1 MTSLPAIPG
10 ALSHTVQI
18 ARQRGGLNA
27 SKTKNMLRTVDMSVG
42 VQLEPV
48 TSDDTE
54 RHSIA
59 LEILVSGYVDAYIEF
74 FSLTE
79 HNPSWHNDVDILRL
93 LQLNLARAEEAR
105 RKGDALLTCNSY
117 NQLAAYFES
126 KGDRDTA
133 FHFYNMCI
141 EALNSAPGNIGK
153 KAETYGQIGLL
164 AEMRG
169 ACVITVLVLLSN
181 DVLFQGIF
189 CRLYMHLKPCTRSR
203 KQTSSWGLTD
213 RPLHAATWSASTHSL
228 PTRYAPSRGRM
239 GQQDIDTWGF
249 NMI

>member
-27 SKTKNMLRTVDMSVG
+27 SKTKNMLRTVDMSAG

-74 FSLTE
+74 FSITE
-79 HNPSWHNDVDILRL
+79 HNPTWHNEVDVLRL

-169 ACVITVLVLLSN
+169 KVAHMSSPMLMLDAGDLLS
-181 DVLFQGIF
+181 
-189 CRLYMHLKPCTRSR
+189 S
-203 KQTSSWGLTD
+203 
-213 RPLHAATWSASTHSL
+213 LHAFEAMYTIAKANKLVGTNGQATACRHVVRINTLSADKVRVL
-228 PTRYAPSRGRM
+228 
-239 GQQDIDTWGF
+239 
-249 NMI
+249 